1 MPGRSEGEV
10 QSSLEDI
17 VGVLRAGAQMA
28 QWREQA
34 LDMFFRDFADEDL
47 DLQVKISESVLSNE
61 GKAMVFCKMPVQVR
75 QHWVRRLR
83 EMHIRST

>member
-1 MPGRSEGEV
+1 
-10 QSSLEDI
+10 
-17 VGVLRAGAQMA
+17 MA

-47 DLQVKISESVLSNE
+47 DLQVKIAEGVLSNE

-83 EMHIRST
+83 ETHVRSA